1 MCFQYGFDA
10 QRGERCHRPLSA
22 TRARLDAGA
31 RYNTHRGCLARAILQ
46 PPANAAGPGCGSGE
60 PIARHLLERGVEVT
74 GVDSSPEMMALFAH
88 NFPSY
93 SAQVADMRTLS
104 LSRRFDGLLAW
115 NSFFHLSHADQ
126 RGVFPVFR
134 EHSAP
139 SAVLMFT
146 SGPSHGGPSV
156 ASKVNHCTTLASM
169 APSIVR
175 CSTHTASMS
184 WHMSRKTRLAAAS
197 RSGWRSCARFTPQ
210 LRRHT

>member
-1 MCFQYGFDA
+1 M
-10 QRGERCHRPLSA
+10 RSA
-22 TRARLDAGA
+22 AKDVIGLYRRHALAWTRARGTTLIEGA
-31 RYNTHRGCLARAILQ
+31 WLERFCSLLPTR
-46 PPANAAGPGCGSGE
+46 PALVDIGCGSGKS
-60 PIARHLLERGVEVT
+60 IARRLIERGVEVT
-74 GVDSSPEMMALFAH
+74 GVDSSPEMMALLAH

-93 SAQVADMRTLS
+93 SAQVADRRTLS

-156 ASKVNHCTTLASM
+156 ASKLNHCTTLASM

-197 RSGWRSCARFTPQ
+197 RSGWRSCARFTPHT
-210 LRRHT
+210 RRHT

>member
-1 MCFQYGFDA
+1 M
-10 QRGERCHRPLSA
+10 HSA
-22 TRARLDAGA
+22 AKDVIGLYRRHALAWTRARGTTLIEGA
-31 RYNTHRGCLARAILQ
+31 WLERFCSLLPTR
-46 PPANAAGPGCGSGE
+46 PALVDIGCGSGK
-60 PIARHLLERGVEVT
+60 PIARHLIERGVEVT

-93 SAQVADMRTLS
+93 SAQVVDMRTLS

-169 APSIVR
+169 TPSIVR
-175 CSTHTASMS
+175 CSTSFDVVAHVTEDPTCGGLTI
-184 WHMSRKTRLAAAS
+184 WLA
-197 RSGWRSCARFTPQ
+197 Q
-210 LRRHT
+210 LR